1 MIKLKN
7 VSVHFP
13 KVENDS
19 QNEKDKVLHAV
30 NDVSLDIKSG
40 EIYGIVGYSGAG
52 KSTLLR
58 VINQLQK
65 QNSGQVFI
73 NEQEISN
80 LSNKELSQVRKK
92 IGMIFQHFNL
102 LKQLTVAENIAFPL
116 KQSKMSKAEIDAK
129 VDELLELVGLSSH
142 KNFYPVQLSGGQRQR
157 VSIARALAN
166 DPEIL
171 LSDEATSALDPKT
184 TESILDLLRE
194 INRRTG
200 ITIVLITHEM
210 SVIKDICDRVA
221 VMQNGEVIE
230 EGKVFDVFTNP
241 QTDLSKEFIQSASST
256 EQGLAKLLA
265 RPELMDI
272 NANDKL
278 IRIDF
283 AGNSA
288 KEPLIAKLASKY
300 DVSLS
305 ILFGNIEIIQD
316 KPVGTL
322 LVSLS
327 GSNDNLEEALNY
339 FTSENIS
346 FKEINLFN

>member
-13 KVENDS
+13 KVESDS

-30 NDVSLDIKSG
+30 NNVSLDIKSG

-73 NEQEISN
+73 NDQEISTLN
-80 LSNKELSQVRKK
+80 NKELNQVRKK

-184 TESILDLLRE
+184 TESILELLRE
-194 INRRTG
+194 INRKTG

-221 VMQNGEVIE
+221 VMQNGKVIE
-230 EGKVFDVFTNP
+230 EGKVFDIFTNP

-256 EQGLAKLLA
+256 EQGLNKLLA

-283 AGNSA
+283 AGDSA

-339 FTSENIS
+339 FASEKIR

>member
-1 MIKLKN
+1 
-7 VSVHFP
+7 
-13 KVENDS
+13 
-19 QNEKDKVLHAV
+19 
-30 NDVSLDIKSG
+30 
-40 EIYGIVGYSGAG
+40 
-52 KSTLLR
+52 
-58 VINQLQK
+58 
-65 QNSGQVFI
+65 
-73 NEQEISN
+73 
-80 LSNKELSQVRKK
+80 
-92 IGMIFQHFNL
+92 MIFQHFNL

>member
-13 KVENDS
+13 KALNDSHNENDRI
-19 QNEKDKVLHAV
+19 LHAV
-30 NDVSLDIKSG
+30 NDVNLDIEAG
-40 EIYGIVGYSGAG
+40 EIYGIIGYSGAG

-73 NEQEISN
+73 NGTEISN
-80 LSNKELSQVRKK
+80 LSNKDLNQVRKK

-116 KQSKMSKAEIDAK
+116 KQSKMSAAEINRK
-129 VDELLELVGLSSH
+129 VDELLDLVGLSSH
-142 KNFYPVQLSGGQRQR
+142 KNYYPVQLSGGQRQR

-166 DPEIL
+166 NPEIL
-171 LSDEATSALDPKT
+171 LSDEATSALDPRT
-184 TESILDLLRE
+184 TESILNLLKE
-194 INRRTG
+194 INKKTG

-221 VMQNGEVIE
+221 VMQNGEIIE

-241 QTDLSKEFIQSASST
+241 QTALSKEFIQSASST
-256 EQGLAKLLA
+256 EQGLAKLLS
-265 RPELMDI
+265 RPETI
-272 NANDKL
+272 NINPNDKL

-283 AGNSA
+283 AGESA
-288 KEPLIAKLASKY
+288 QEPLIANLASKY
-300 DVSLS
+300 NVTLS

-327 GSNDNLEEALNY
+327 GSTNNLDNALKY
-339 FTSENIS
+339 FVSENIS
-346 FKEINLFN
+346 FKEINLH